1 MATFAAAFR
10 ELVMPD
16 LRMMCRTQ
24 ALFVALD
31 QCAFTEAS
39 AAVMGHATTRG
50 ASKLPDNLILELQ
63 DWIDTT
69 ILREIDGHAATA
81 EAVRHFT
88 DHPGRGEAEWG
99 TM

>member
-1 MATFAAAFR
+1 MTFAAAFR

-16 LRMMCRTQ
+16 LRQHCRTQ

-31 QCAFTEAS
+31 HSTFTEAS
-39 AAVMGHATTRG
+39 AAVMAQAAERG
-50 ASKLPDNLILELQ
+50 ASKLPNNLLLELQ
-63 DWIDTT
+63 DWINAT

-81 EAVRHFT
+81 EAVRYFT
-88 DHPGRGEAEWG
+88 DHPAGCEAEWR